1 MLLHQSIIVGVAKS
15 PDVLAALALMR
26 IGKQQ
31 LLEDRR
37 VGRIGDHRAS
47 DAASAGP
54 FLPHQGDTPRNCA
67 TPVVA
72 DDGEL
77 VDAQLSRQQEDVAD
91 QLVRPVSFHFLRL
104 GRPAVTALVGRDAA
118 VPVRK
123 VRDLVPPGTVAFGK
137 AVEEH
142 QRWSVLRTFVDHVQ
156 FDAVGKFHALLF
168 HSQPSASIFS
178 M

>member
-1 MLLHQSIIVGVAKS
+1 MSLSTTIKSIQDIMRKDVGVDGDAQ
-15 PDVLAALALMR
+15 R
-26 IGKQQ
+26 IGQ
-31 LLEDRR
+31 LEN
-37 VGRIGDHRAS
+37 I
-47 DAASAGP
+47 
-54 FLPHQGDTPRNCA
+54 
-67 TPVVA
+67 
-72 DDGEL
+72 
-77 VDAQLSRQQEDVAD
+77 AD
-91 QLVRPVSFHFLRL
+91 QLVRAVGIHILRL
-104 GRPAVTALVGRDAA
+104 GRPAIAALVGRDAA